1 MDRNGN
7 MSTGWSRFSGLGV
20 VIALLNQNAW
30 AQSQPADFHGTRLSA
45 KRTKLPSSP
54 SLPLKEGI
62 GVIFFLNQCHAPATP
77 ALQGCTT
84 ESSMDGV
91 IQRFL
96 KGAAAA
102 IWVRLPLSRGGY

>member
-1 MDRNGN
+1 MNPNSN

-20 VIALLNQNAW
+20 VIVLLNQNAW
-30 AQSQPADFHGTRLSA
+30 AQSQPADSHGTRLST
-45 KRTKLPSSP
+45 KRTELPRLLTAYP
-54 SLPLKEGI
+54 IPPLCI
-62 GVIFFLNQCHAPATP
+62 DRCHEPATP
-77 ALQGCTT
+77 ALQGCTA
-84 ESSMDGV
+84 ERSMDGM